1 MKNALV
7 VIDVQNYFVNEET
20 KNLPV
25 KIAGYI
31 EENKYDFVVFTKFVN
46 KKGSNWF
53 KLLNWNKMTS
63 SPATDIHSAL
73 RKFVKDNNVFEKN
86 TYSIFKSE
94 DFLNFLKKNNIIK
107 IYLCGLDI
115 DSCVLASAFEA
126 FDLGYEVK
134 VLENLS
140 YSHYGDDFHKFGVK
154 IIEKDIQ
161 KGE

>member
-1 MKNALV
+1 MKSLLV

-20 KNLPV
+20 KYLPA
-25 KIAGYI
+25 KITEHI
-31 EENKYDFVVFTKFVN
+31 RRNKYNFVVFTKFVN

-63 SPATDIHSAL
+63 PPETDIHLSL
-73 RKFVKDNNVFEKN
+73 RNFVKDTNVFEKS
-86 TYSIFKSE
+86 TYSIFKNQK
-94 DFLNFLKKNNIIK
+94 FLDFLKKNNITK

-134 VLENLS
+134 VLEDIS
-140 YSHYGDDFHKFGVK
+140 YSHYGEDFHKSGIK

-161 KGE
+161 K